1 MAEEQKYKWMFW
13 LMIGDIKGVQ
23 VTPGTAKQHMGIL
36 IASIPVMIPIV
47 ASRESQDEIYSRADC
62 SLLIYS

>member
-1 MAEEQKYKWMFW
+1 
-13 LMIGDIKGVQ
+13 MIADIKGVQ